1 MFREEQF
8 TLRYTKPGNIRP
20 VIYQTTFI
28 SFIYVCVCVCV
39 CARVC
44 VCVCMYIYINDD
56 LYVVIIIVF
65 FLRYMMYVYSL
76 PVIYDKL
83 PYTRTL
89 IRCKHQ
95 PNL

>member
-39 CARVC
+39 CVC
-44 VCVCMYIYINDD
+44 VRACLCVCMYVYIH
-56 LYVVIIIVF
+56 
-65 FLRYMMYVYSL
+65 
-76 PVIYDKL
+76 K
-83 PYTRTL
+83 
-89 IRCKHQ
+89 
-95 PNL
+95 